1 MVASKGLTYQQ
12 ALQNAALYL
21 EQNDKSPQGAERL
34 LLDRLGWT
42 KTDLLMRFTET
53 ISDEEHKQYLSD
65 LNEYIAGKP
74 IQYIVGVEWFY
85 GYPLKVT
92 EATLIPRPET
102 EELVQ
107 RALAALEGKGP
118 QKVLDIGT
126 GSGAIAIAMKKERP
140 QDDVTAIDISESALA
155 VAQENAKQLHAEIRF
170 LKGNLLEPV
179 QLETFDCII
188 SNPPYIGEDEIHLM
202 DKSVLEYEPHT
213 ALFAENNGL
222 DLYEKM
228 AFELPF
234 YLKTDGCLFME
245 IGFKQG
251 DKLLALYKQAFPD
264 KTVTIEKDLSG
275 LDRMLIVK

>member
-1 MVASKGLTYQQ
+1 MVSSKGLTYQQ

-21 EQNDKSPQGAERL
+21 EQNEESAQAAERL
-34 LLDRLGWT
+34 LLDRLRWT
-42 KTDLLMRFTET
+42 KTDLLMRFTEF
-53 ISDEEHKQYLSD
+53 ISDEENKQYVSD

-92 EATLIPRPET
+92 QATLIPRPET

-126 GSGAIAIAMKKERP
+126 GSGAIAIAMKRERP
-140 QDDVTAIDISESALA
+140 QDEVTATDISEEALA
-155 VAQENAKQLHAEIRF
+155 VAKENAKNLHADIRF
-170 LKGNLLEPV
+170 LQGNLLEPV

-188 SNPPYIGEDEIHLM
+188 SNPPYIGEDEIDLM
-202 DKSVLEYEPHT
+202 DKSVLDYEPHT

-234 YLKTDGCLFME
+234 YLKTDGYLFME
-245 IGFKQG
+245 IGFGQG
-251 DKLLALYKQAFPD
+251 EKLLELYRQAFPD
-264 KTVTIEKDLSG
+264 KMVTIEKDLSG